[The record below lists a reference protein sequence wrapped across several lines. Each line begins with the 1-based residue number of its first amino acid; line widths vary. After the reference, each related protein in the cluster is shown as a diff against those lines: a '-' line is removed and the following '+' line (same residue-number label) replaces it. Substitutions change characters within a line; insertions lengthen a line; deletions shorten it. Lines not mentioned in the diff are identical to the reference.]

1 MRVRVVVAAL
11 VLVMG
16 LAPSAQAQ
24 GGYMECMACQMVLG
38 LVESTAGNGQNMA
51 VDASRQCSILPAG
64 DREACERFYAAMG
77 PKFIKVLKERRA
89 KGEGLDTICKSM
101 GYCQ

>member
-1 MRVRVVVAAL
+1 MRRMLAAL
-11 VLVMG
+11 ALMIG
-16 LAPSAQAQ
+16 LASPALAQ

-38 LVESTAGNGQNMA
+38 LVDGSAGNGQSIV

-64 DREACERFYAAMG
+64 DREACEKFYAAMG

-89 KGEGLDTICKSM
+89 KGEGLDSICKSM